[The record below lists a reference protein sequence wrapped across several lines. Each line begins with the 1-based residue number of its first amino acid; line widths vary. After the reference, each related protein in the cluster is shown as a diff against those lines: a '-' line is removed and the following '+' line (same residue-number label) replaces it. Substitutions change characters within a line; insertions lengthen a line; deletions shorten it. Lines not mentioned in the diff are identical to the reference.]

1 MNYGFVKVA
10 AAVPRVKVADCKF
23 NSERLEGL
31 ITIAEGKGVQI
42 LTFPEMCITG
52 YTCGDLFAQQLLLEQ
67 AEMALIQIL
76 NSTRQLD
83 IISIL
88 GMPVVVNS
96 TVINAAVVIQKG
108 KILGVVPKTYLPNYK
123 EFYEQRW
130 FTSALQVSEN
140 SVRLCGQIVP
150 MGNNLLFETAE
161 TTFGIEICEDLWAT
175 VPPSSSLALQGAEI
189 IFNLSA
195 DDEGIGKHNYLCSL
209 ISQQSARCI
218 SGYVFSSSGFG
229 ESTTDVVFA
238 GNGLIYE
245 NGYLL
250 ARSERFCMEEQLIIN
265 EIDVECIRAERRVNT
280 TFAANK
286 ANCPGKEAVRI
297 STEFVNSKDLNLTR
311 TFNPHPFVPQGSELN
326 SRCEEIFSI
335 QIAGLLHTGA
345 KTAVIGISGG
355 LDSTLALLVCV
366 KTFDKLGLSR
376 KDILGITMPGFGTT
390 DRTYHNAIDLMNSL
404 GVSIREISIRE
415 ACIQHF
421 KDIGHDLNI
430 HDVTYENSQ
439 ARERTQILMD
449 IANQTWGMVIG
460 TGDLSELAL
469 GWATYNGDHMSMYG
483 VNAGIPKTLVK
494 HLVQWVAE
502 NGMDETSKATLL
514 DIVDTPI
521 SPELIPAD
529 ENGEIKQKTED
540 LVGPYE
546 LHDFFLYYFLRFGF
560 RPSKIYY
567 LANIAFKG
575 NYDEETIK
583 KKVMSMYTDPDHIKV
598 SDPGKIEGNCVFT
611 YLDAFCKPEHFEKY
625 LPEYE
630 NLDALKAHYQRGGL
644 GDVKVKRFLN
654 SVMQEELAPI
664 RERRLEWQ
672 AKLPEVVKIL
682 EEGTKKAYATA
693 EKTLDEVKSSMKIN
707 YFKDN
712 SLI

>member
-250 ARSERFCMEEQLIIN
+250 ARSERFCLEEQLIIN
-265 EIDVECIRAERRVNT
+265 EIDVECVRAERRVNT

-335 QIAGLLHTGA
+335 QIAGLAQRLLHTGA

-502 NGMDETSKATLL
+502 NGMDEASKATLL

-560 RPSKIYY
+560 RPSKIYF
-567 LANIAFKG
+567 LAQTAFSG
-575 NYDEETIK
+575 VYDDETIK
-583 KKVMSMYTDPDHIKV
+583 KWLQTFFRRFFNQQFKRSCLPDGPKVGSISISPRGDWRMP
-598 SDPGKIEGNCVFT
+598 SD
-611 YLDAFCKPEHFEKY
+611 ASS
-625 LPEYE
+625 
-630 NLDALKAHYQRGGL
+630 AAWLKEIA
-644 GDVKVKRFLN
+644 
-654 SVMQEELAPI
+654 EL
-664 RERRLEWQ
+664 
-672 AKLPEVVKIL
+672 
-682 EEGTKKAYATA
+682 
-693 EKTLDEVKSSMKIN
+693 
-707 YFKDN
+707 
-712 SLI
+712 

>member
-335 QIAGLLHTGA
+335 QIAGLAQRLLHTGA

-502 NGMDETSKATLL
+502 NGMDEASKATLL

-521 SPELIPAD
+521 SLELIPAD

-560 RPSKIYY
+560 RPSKIYF
-567 LANIAFKG
+567 LAQTAFSG
-575 NYDEETIK
+575 VYDDETIK
-583 KKVMSMYTDPDHIKV
+583 KWLQTFFRRFFNQQFKRSCLPDGPKVGSISISPRGDWRMP
-598 SDPGKIEGNCVFT
+598 SD
-611 YLDAFCKPEHFEKY
+611 ASS
-625 LPEYE
+625 
-630 NLDALKAHYQRGGL
+630 AAWLKEIA
-644 GDVKVKRFLN
+644 
-654 SVMQEELAPI
+654 EL
-664 RERRLEWQ
+664 
-672 AKLPEVVKIL
+672 
-682 EEGTKKAYATA
+682 
-693 EKTLDEVKSSMKIN
+693 
-707 YFKDN
+707 
-712 SLI
+712 

>member
-161 TTFGIEICEDLWAT
+161 ITFGIEICEDLWAT

-335 QIAGLLHTGA
+335 QIAGLAQRLLHTGA

-502 NGMDETSKATLL
+502 NGMDEASKATLL

-560 RPSKIYY
+560 RPSKIYFLHKLHSVEFMMMKQSKNGCKLSSVASLTSSLNA
-567 LANIAFKG
+567 LACR
-575 NYDEETIK
+575 
-583 KKVMSMYTDPDHIKV
+583 TDRK
-598 SDPGKIEGNCVFT
+598 
-611 YLDAFCKPEHFEKY
+611 
-625 LPEYE
+625 
-630 NLDALKAHYQRGGL
+630 
-644 GDVKVKRFLN
+644 
-654 SVMQEELAPI
+654 
-664 RERRLEWQ
+664 
-672 AKLPEVVKIL
+672 
-682 EEGTKKAYATA
+682 
-693 EKTLDEVKSSMKIN
+693 
-707 YFKDN
+707 
-712 SLI
+712 